1 MFGVTDIL
9 TRENLRQMDKI
20 LTNKDDNDIEAV
32 LKAKEFYQL
41 CLNAN
46 FSGVLGPQS
55 LLKFLNVTG
64 KEGNLVPRPPSQT
77 LSRSRGEKSS
87 VR

>member
-1 MFGVTDIL
+1 MFDIL

-20 LTNKDDNDIEAV
+20 LTNKDDDDIEAV

-46 FSGVLGPQS
+46 FNFSGVLGPQS
-55 LLKFLNVTG
+55 LLKFLNATG
-64 KEGNLVPRPPSQT
+64 KERVMRPASLPG
-77 LSRSRGEKSS
+77 LRL
-87 VR
+87 